1 MSDRDR
7 RTGWAGGSSA
17 ARRTRRSAR
26 VRLAVA
32 GAVGVVGF
40 AVFYFFDPQ
49 EGPRRR
55 RQAIEA
61 LQDAALDALRV
72 SQQLVNRLAEP
83 VAEPRRADD
92 ADLAPI
98 AADADLAAI
107 AADADLAPAGEE
119 DADLASTLHDEV
131 AIFRFEPP
139 PPEEAVPVGVGGPAE
154 DPLEHEDHARGEPA
168 PSERVSYVHS
178 VTSPPTPRP
187 TIISYDAVPADEKS
201 REYRDVEAST
211 TASSTRRALVGA
223 AAAVVLL
230 AAAGLGAWAIWG
242 TGDESTATPPVIPS
256 GASAAIQLISQPG
269 ARSVSVAGSKGAMV
283 LVVAPD
289 GRAALI
295 ISGLEAAPPGKEYQA
310 WIVTGKT
317 PKSAALFKGG
327 SARLVIP
334 LGRRVPKGAIFAVTL
349 ERAGGVP
356 APTQAPRFTAKLA

>member
-7 RTGWAGGSSA
+7 RTGWAGSSS

-49 EGPRRR
+49 QGPRRR

-61 LQDAALDALRV
+61 LQDAAVEALRL

-83 VAEPRRADD
+83 VVAEPAPARD
-92 ADLAPI
+92 ADLAPTRAE
-98 AADADLAAI
+98 AADR
-107 AADADLAPAGEE
+107 APAGEE
-119 DADLASTLHDEV
+119 DADLAATLQDEV
-131 AIFRFEPP
+131 AIFRFEPAP
-139 PPEEAVPVGVGGPAE
+139 AEEAPVPVGVGGPAE
-154 DPLEHEDHARGEPA
+154 DPLEHEEAVRGGPA
-168 PSERVSYVHS
+168 PTERVSYVHS

-187 TIISYDAVPADEKS
+187 TIISYDTPPADEQS
-201 REYRDVEAST
+201 REYREVEAST
-211 TASSTRRALVGA
+211 TGPARASSTRRALVGA
-223 AAAVVLL
+223 AAALVLL
-230 AAAGLGAWAIWG
+230 AAAALGAWAIWDS
-242 TGDESTATPPVIPS
+242 GDESTATVPVVPS
-256 GASAAIQLISQPG
+256 GAAAAIQLISQPG
-269 ARSVSVAGSKGAMV
+269 ARSLPVSGSKGAMV

-289 GRAALI
+289 GRAVLI
-295 ISGLEAAPPGKEYQA
+295 ISGLDKAPPGKEYQA

-334 LGRRVPKGAIFAVTL
+334 LGRRVPKGSIFAVTL

>member
-1 MSDRDR
+1 
-7 RTGWAGGSSA
+7 
-17 ARRTRRSAR
+17 
-26 VRLAVA
+26 
-32 GAVGVVGF
+32 
-40 AVFYFFDPQ
+40 
-49 EGPRRR
+49 
-55 RQAIEA
+55 
-61 LQDAALDALRV
+61 
-72 SQQLVNRLAEP
+72 